1 MRLKKTCKRVAGF
14 RVQSVNHSMKQIP
27 CLVLLVA
34 LFQKIPSQVV
44 FCPPGANWHYTFYYW
59 MAPESRNEQVKYVKD
74 SVMGADVVKVLFH
87 NNYYNHCNYSTNVYS
102 LIKQKGDTVFM
113 RNAATKH
120 TWQILYNF
128 SAQAGQNW
136 TTTVNTFWNVSQSLT
151 YTITVDSVNYV
162 TINNFVLKELFVK
175 YQYTGST
182 FQENAIITERFGC
195 NKYLFNYKNP
205 DYCSDGEYPEY
216 FLCYFDDTFGLKQF
230 TEKPCDYKDYV
241 DIGENSYQNP
251 GIKIYPNPAREFIIV
266 GTNLNCYLNK
276 LEAKEAVL
284 SIKDLS
290 GREIKQERL
299 NGFNTQDPKVN
310 ISDLANGIY
319 LLSLQNKGQEIY
331 TGKLVK
337 NE

>member
-1 MRLKKTCKRVAGF
+1 
-14 RVQSVNHSMKQIP
+14 MKNVFI
-27 CLVLLVA
+27 VF
-34 LFQKIPSQVV
+34 LFFSLCEVESQVV

-74 SVMGADVVKVLFH
+74 SVMGTDVVKVLLH

-128 SAQAGQNW
+128 SAQAGQSW

-151 YTITVDSVNYV
+151 YSITVDSVNYV

-216 FLCYFDDTFGLKQF
+216 FLCYFDSTFGLKQF

-241 DIGENSYQNP
+241 GIGDNSYLSTRV
-251 GIKIYPNPAREFIIV
+251 KIYPNPANEFIVI
-266 GTNLNCYLNK
+266 GTNPNHYSTELIREETL
-276 LEAKEAVL
+276 L
-284 SIKDLS
+284 SIKDLC
-290 GREIKQERL
+290 GREIKQATLGDL
-299 NGFNTQDPKVN
+299 NSKDIRID
-310 ISDLANGIY
+310 ISDLKNGIY
-319 LLSLQNKGQEIY
+319 LLNLQHNGREIY
-331 TGKLVK
+331 TVKLVK
-337 NE
+337 NN